1 MAICKKCG
9 NTGSTRD
16 NPLKCITCGR
26 ERKKKENINSIPLE
40 EKKNID
46 YKNLIPARYRDTM
59 FSIQKLKSNA
69 YKTEDEDS
77 KSFNIYC
84 GVLDIIHKNIVTGAL
99 PKMSFLIT
107 AKAGNGKRTWAY
119 SLIKL
124 AIENNMSV
132 NPLLDLKDVYN
143 LVVGRQE
150 ENIEPYLR
158 GMIDYDLYT
167 SDLCIISIDQVN
179 SKYAYIIPHI
189 IDKRSSLDKP
199 TIFIS
204 NISKANILKKAPDLL
219 TYINQKPLKA
229 VKGDTQALTTV
240 EYYSERIATERELFY
255 KNLNNQS
262 QSQSQNTNYK
272 GGL

>member
-1 MAICKKCG
+1 MAICRKCG
-9 NTGSTRD
+9 NTGSTKD
-16 NPLKCITCGR
+16 NPLKCTDCGR
-26 ERKKKENINSIPLE
+26 ERKKKENINSIPLD

-46 YKNLIPARYRDTM
+46 YKNLIPARYKDTV
-59 FSIQKLKSNA
+59 FSTQKLKSNA
-69 YKTEDEDS
+69 YRTEDEDN
-77 KSFNIYC
+77 KSFSIYC
-84 GVLDIIHKNIVTGAL
+84 GVLDLIHKSIVAGTL

-119 SLIKL
+119 SLLKI
-124 AIENNMSV
+124 AMENNISI

-143 LVVGRQE
+143 LVVGRQA
-150 ENIEPYLR
+150 ENIETYLR
-158 GMIDYDLYT
+158 GMTDYDLYT

-204 NISKANILKKAPDLL
+204 SISKANILKKSPDLI

-229 VKGDTQALTTV
+229 VKGDTQSITSV
-240 EYYSERIATERELFY
+240 EYYSERIASEREQFY
-255 KNLNNQS
+255 KNLNNQN
-262 QSQSQNTNYK
+262 QNTNYK